1 MTTSQPR
8 AATEDDGIWRQ
19 PENEPF
25 AEELFLAG
33 ERVPPGIYRQIDSK
47 RVIYITSEDHLPAS
61 LDGRVACHVRVRT
74 WARYRWKERA
84 VDSVGESSRFT
95 L

>member
-8 AATEDDGIWRQ
+8 AATEDDGLWRQ

-25 AEELFLAG
+25 QDPFAEALFLAG

-61 LDGRVACHVRVRT
+61 LDGRVACYVRVRT
-74 WARYRWKERA
+74 WGQIQVE
-84 VDSVGESSRFT
+84 GESG
-95 L
+95 